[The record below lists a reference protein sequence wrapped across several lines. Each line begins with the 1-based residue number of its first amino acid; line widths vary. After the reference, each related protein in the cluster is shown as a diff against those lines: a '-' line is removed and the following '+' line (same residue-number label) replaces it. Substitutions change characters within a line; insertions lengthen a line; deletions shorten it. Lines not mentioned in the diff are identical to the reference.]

1 MRPLILTL
9 VLLPVGRA
17 AAAEEA
23 PKAPPLPRL
32 PFDADRARALQDEWA
47 RAFGLEA
54 RPTNGLGMK
63 LALIPG
69 GHFTM
74 GPNGSTYRVALAG
87 PYFLGVTEVTLGQYR
102 QFRPGHK
109 VEG

>member
-1 MRPLILTL
+1 MRPLILALTF
-9 VLLPVGRA
+9 LPVGRGHA
-17 AAAEEA
+17 ADEAA
-23 PKAPPLPRL
+23 KAPPLPRL
-32 PFDADRARALQDEWA
+32 PFDDDRARALQDEWA

-54 RPTNGLGMK
+54 RATNSLGMK

-74 GPNGSTYRVALAG
+74 GPNGSTYRVALTG
-87 PYFLGVTEVTLGQYR
+87 PYHLGVTEVTLGQYR

-109 VEG
+109 V